1 MGMTGPDGTLRPSAR
16 QAMCVVTDLV
26 LCSGDGFPLL
36 IGRCKALLESICRR
50 FPFDFKPQ
58 FAGGGTF
65 PPCTGI
71 VTPPEDR
78 SKDEAH
84 LSPVSPVSPALP
96 QHRLPTNCP
105 LTAPGQH

>member
-1 MGMTGPDGTLRPSAR
+1 VGVPWS
-16 QAMCVVTDLV
+16 V

-50 FPFDFKPQ
+50 FPFDFKPVLDSSE
-58 FAGGGTF
+58 
-65 PPCTGI
+65 CTGI

-84 LSPVSPVSPALP
+84 LSPISPVSPALP
-96 QHRLPTNCP
+96 QHQLPTNCP